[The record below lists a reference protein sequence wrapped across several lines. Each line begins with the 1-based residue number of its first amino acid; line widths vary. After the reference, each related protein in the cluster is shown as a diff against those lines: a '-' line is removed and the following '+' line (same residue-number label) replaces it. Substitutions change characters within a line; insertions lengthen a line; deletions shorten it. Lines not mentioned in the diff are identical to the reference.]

1 MKETRQSNENIELN
15 ERKVSGYAVV
25 FDSPS
30 TDIGWIETIATGAI
44 TEETIRN
51 SDVLAKFNHDD
62 GKVLARCKNGV
73 GSLKLELDEHG
84 LKYSFDAP
92 RTALGDELLE
102 YLNRGDI
109 TSSSFCF
116 IIGQESGADE
126 WTKEDGVI
134 YRKINRI
141 ERLYDISPVWNPAYE
156 ETTCAKRFKEVENQ
170 SKEIDVKMDILK
182 AEIDFI

>member
-1 MKETRQSNENIELN
+1 MKEIRNINEHIELN
-15 ERKVSGYAVV
+15 DRHVSGYAVV

-30 TDIGWIETIATGAI
+30 TDIGWIETIASGAI

-62 GKVLARCKNGV
+62 GKVLARCKYGV
-73 GSLKLELDEHG
+73 GSLKLELDERG

-92 RTALGDELLE
+92 KTALGDELLE

-116 IIGQESGADE
+116 IIGQESGSDE
-126 WTKEDGVI
+126 WRKEDGVI
-134 YRKINRI
+134 YRTIKHID
-141 ERLYDISPVWNPAYE
+141 RLFDVSPVFTPAYE
-156 ETTCAKRFKEVENQ
+156 ETSCAKRFQDIESK
-170 SKEIDVKMDILK
+170 SKEIDAQMDWLK